1 MFYTIQEHLDKL
13 REWLANDG
21 NQAVDTDI
29 ILGDGNEEKADL
41 LLNQLRQM
49 RDWTEKD
56 LFVVIYLLM
65 ADLRSLD
72 HESRIVPAIF
82 FQPHFHDY
90 HPSIEVNRRGC
101 AVADPRNIKSSI
113 TLHR

>member
-1 MFYTIQEHLDKL
+1 
-13 REWLANDG
+13 
-21 NQAVDTDI
+21 
-29 ILGDGNEEKADL
+29 
-41 LLNQLRQM
+41 M

-82 FQPHFHDY
+82 SSRTFMTIIQVSR
-90 HPSIEVNRRGC
+90 SID
-101 AVADPRNIKSSI
+101 VAARLQIPRNIKSSI